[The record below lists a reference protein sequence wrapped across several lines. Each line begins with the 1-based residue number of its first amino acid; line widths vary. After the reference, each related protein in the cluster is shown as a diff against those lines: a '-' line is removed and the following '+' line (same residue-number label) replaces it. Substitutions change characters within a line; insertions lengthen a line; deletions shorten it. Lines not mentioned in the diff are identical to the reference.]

1 MTVNVKKKKKK
12 DTSPGLPSSLLAWFH
27 SKDISS
33 ACVWC
38 LCTTTHTVSDYVHTH
53 SETHTKILRGKHAH
67 AQNRLLILSLSYL
80 FIVQVPQRMITR
92 KKEEK
97 NKPSM
102 EEYVP
107 FEVVFLLGIG
117 FGVTWL
123 LKQIIKCNGWRGLQS
138 FISNGKNKVLD
149 DLGDSGAGFDGN
161 SHACW
166 NSLLWNILICANRQV
181 LS

>member
-12 DTSPGLPSSLLAWFH
+12 RYQPRLAFVSTGMVSFERYLQCMCVVSLYYDSHGFRLRAHPLRDTHKNPYRETCTCTKQTFNSFFIISIHRTSS
-27 SKDISS
+27 
-33 ACVWC
+33 
-38 LCTTTHTVSDYVHTH
+38 T
-53 SETHTKILRGKHAH
+53 AH
-67 AQNRLLILSLSYL
+67 DNE
-80 FIVQVPQRMITR
+80 
-92 KKEEK
+92 KKGGK